1 MNKINE
7 ESKKEVKQSSLF
19 KKIQDFLKRK
29 EKSRKEVIIGKYKYY
44 IK

>member
-19 KKIQDFLKRK
+19 KIQDFLKK